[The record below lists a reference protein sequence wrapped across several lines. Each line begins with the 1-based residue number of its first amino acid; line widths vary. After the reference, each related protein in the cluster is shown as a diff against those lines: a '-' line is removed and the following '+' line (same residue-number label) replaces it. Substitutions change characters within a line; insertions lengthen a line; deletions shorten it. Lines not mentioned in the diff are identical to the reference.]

1 MDIALIRDIVIIAW
15 GVIFIIVLIVVAL
28 VAISINNKIKEVTSS
43 ANRILDKADKTA
55 EDIQVI
61 TSYIRHEVAKP
72 LVSMAS
78 TIQGLGHGIQYFTD
92 KVKKDKRREK

>member
-15 GVIFIIVLIVVAL
+15 GAIFIIALFVITIVV
-28 VAISINNKIKEVTSS
+28 VSINNKIKEITSS
-43 ANRILDKADKTA
+43 ANRILDKADETA

-61 TSYIRHEVAKP
+61 TSYVRHEVAKP

-78 TIQGLGHGIQYFTD
+78 TIQGLCHGIQYFTD
-92 KVKKDKRREK
+92 KVKKR

>member
-15 GVIFIIVLIVVAL
+15 GAIFIIVLFVITIVV
-28 VAISINNKIKEVTSS
+28 VSINNKIKEVTSS
-43 ANRILDKADKTA
+43 ANRILDKADETA

-61 TSYIRHEVAKP
+61 TSYVRHEVAKP

-78 TIQGLGHGIQYFTD
+78 TIQGLCHGIQYFTD
-92 KVKKDKRREK
+92 KVKKR

>member
-15 GVIFIIVLIVVAL
+15 GAIFIIALFVITIVV
-28 VAISINNKIKEVTSS
+28 VSINNKIKEVTSS
-43 ANRILDKADKTA
+43 ANRILDKADETA

-61 TSYIRHEVAKP
+61 TSYVRHEVAKP

-78 TIQGLGHGIQYFTD
+78 TIQGLCHGIQYFTD
-92 KVKKDKRREK
+92 KVKKR